1 MKIDFGKNDEPI
13 KLDEMIRLL
22 KNHETVTFKIN
33 GLGETTIDTILFKD
47 VVEELERLAE
57 IGRATEKV
65 FEKIDVAYFVKY
77 YPIEDDCV
85 DERYVDVNNSPTFD
99 SVEDLIDWYKED

>member
-47 VVEELERLAE
+47 AVEELERISE
-57 IGRATEKV
+57 IGRETEKA
-65 FEKIDVAYFVKY
+65 FHNK
-77 YPIEDDCV
+77 
-85 DERYVDVNNSPTFD
+85 TFYTKENGKLKTGIII
-99 SVEDLIDWYKED
+99 VTVTDLLDWAKED

>member
-47 VVEELERLAE
+47 AVEELERIAE
-57 IGRATEKV
+57 IGRATEKA
-65 FEKIDVAYFVKY
+65 FHNK
-77 YPIEDDCV
+77 
-85 DERYVDVNNSPTFD
+85 TFYTKENGKLKTGIII
-99 SVEDLIDWYKED
+99 VTVTDLLDWAKED